1 MKMNQ
6 FQMNKNNKTKNKYK
20 IINSLMNKI
29 KMNYSKIEK

>member
-29 KMNYSKIEK
+29 KMNYRIK